1 MLREMKNPLI
11 PFKHYEAYGDL
22 NNTPQEQRFDK
33 IKELVWK
40 LEPLRRNTLK
50 FCIEFFRELVT
61 YVEFNLMNTYNIAVT
76 VSPNIF
82 RSRNDLAEDILKHAV
97 YYDALIQMIEKYED
111 LFNEDSKYQVDQ
123 KHAGSVG

>member
-11 PFKHYEAYGDL
+11 PFKHYQEYGNL
-22 NNTPQEQRFDK
+22 INIPQEERFGK

-40 LEPLRRNTLK
+40 LDPLRRNTLK
-50 FCIEFFRELVT
+50 FCVDFFRELVT
-61 YVEFNLMNTYNIAVT
+61 YVDYNLMNTYNIAVT

-97 YYDALIQMIEKYED
+97 YYDAFVQMIEKYEE
-111 LFNEDSKYQVDQ
+111 LFDEDSKYQVDQ
-123 KHAGSVG
+123 NAHGAVG

>member
-22 NNTPQEQRFDK
+22 INVPQEQKFKK
-33 IKELVWK
+33 IKELVWE
-40 LEPLRRNTLK
+40 LEPLRLNTLK
-50 FCIEFFRELVT
+50 FCIDFFRELVS
-61 YVEFNLMNTYNIAVT
+61 YADYNLMNTYNVAVT

-97 YYDALIQMIEKYED
+97 YYDALIQMIERYDE
-111 LFNEDSKYQVDQ
+111 LFNEDSQYQLAV
-123 KHAGSVG
+123 KHAGAVG

>member
-22 NNTPQEQRFDK
+22 INVPQEQKFKK
-33 IKELVWK
+33 IKELVWE

-50 FCIEFFRELVT
+50 FCIDFFRELVS
-61 YVEFNLMNTYNIAVT
+61 YADHNRMNTYNVAVT

-97 YYDALIQMIEKYED
+97 YYDALIQMIERYDE
-111 LFNEDSKYQVDQ
+111 LFNENS
-123 KHAGSVG
+123 